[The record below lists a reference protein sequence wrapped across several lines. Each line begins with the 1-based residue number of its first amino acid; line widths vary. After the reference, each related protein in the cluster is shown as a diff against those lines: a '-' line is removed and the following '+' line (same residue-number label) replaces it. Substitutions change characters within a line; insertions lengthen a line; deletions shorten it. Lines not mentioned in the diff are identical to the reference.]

1 MCSRDSPVM
10 DDIYRLVAQT
20 QRCPFHRLHPE
31 RVDGRTASQ
40 VRPALPTKTEE
51 HECHSPGALRT
62 ISIRYVGDY
71 VRSCSC
77 SQQPVAQPSSSSI
90 TASWPHGGAVC
101 SSSQSVRLCNVMMAN
116 CEWPYQMN
124 DGGLGTGSLR
134 SLNRVKMCLCYLTF
148 YILV

>member
-10 DDIYRLVAQT
+10 DDIYRGLS
-20 QRCPFHRLHPE
+20 RKHS
-31 RVDGRTASQ
+31 DGHFTASILSAET
-40 VRPALPTKTEE
+40 VAPHRRSGLALPTKTEE

-62 ISIRYVGDY
+62 ISIRYVRDY

-101 SSSQSVRLCNVMMAN
+101 SYSKSVRLCNLMMAN
-116 CEWPYQMN
+116 CEWPY
-124 DGGLGTGSLR
+124 
-134 SLNRVKMCLCYLTF
+134 
-148 YILV
+148 